1 MIQQRK
7 IKIDSD
13 CFVWPSVTLI
23 LRTNWVAMEIPSV
36 WDFVLAASMQY
47 FLHPSPHP
55 PPLPTHSQTRI

>member
-36 WDFVLAASMQY
+36 WDFVLVHAVLSPPQPT
-47 FLHPSPHP
+47 PSTP
-55 PPLPTHSQTRI
+55 PYTFPD